1 MESKASHNPNEKAAA
16 VNEKGAAVGGKDE
29 YREAIR
35 KQVNGEIKK
44 IIDLEIQN
52 AAQELAEENKKA
64 IRQVVEEYRT
74 TMHQIVEEEKK
85 KIWEKAESLKKSMLN
100 IDL

>member
-1 MESKASHNPNEKAAA
+1 MESKGSHNPNEKGAA
-16 VNEKGAAVGGKDE
+16 VNEKGAAAGGKEE

-35 KQVNGEIKK
+35 KQVNSEIKK
-44 IIDLEIQN
+44 IFDLEIQK
-52 AAQELAEENKKA
+52 ASEELAEENKKA

-74 TMHQIVEEEKK
+74 TIHQVVEEEKK